1 MMQHVEQA
9 SSSEIFSVATLLYA
23 RMRRLGVRVID
34 VMYMVENKQYAYHVI
49 KLALQAHDTELDR
62 LSVRLQLMMELD
74 VEDETQVQLPVADTL
89 VAEMK
94 EDQEDPYYEATE
106 DEIYKAQVSHHYI
119 GALR

>member
-1 MMQHVEQA
+1 MMQHFEPA

-23 RMRRLGVRVID
+23 RMRRMGVRVID

-49 KLALQAHDTELDR
+49 KLALQAHDAELDR
-62 LSVRLQLMMELD
+62 LSLRLQLMMELD
-74 VEDETQVQLPVADTL
+74 VEEASKAQLPI
-89 VAEMK
+89 AEK
-94 EDQEDPYYEATE
+94 ASPEEIQEDPYYEATE

>member
-1 MMQHVEQA
+1 MQHVEQA

-34 VMYMVENKQYAYHVI
+34 VMYMVENKQYAYHGI

>member
-1 MMQHVEQA
+1 MQHFEPA

-34 VMYMVENKQYAYHVI
+34 VMYMVDNKQYAHHVI
-49 KLALQAHDTELDR
+49 KLALQAHDAELDR
-62 LSVRLQLMMELD
+62 LSLRLQLMMELD
-74 VEDETQVQLPVADTL
+74 VHAESSAQMPVANTL
-89 VAEMK
+89 VTESKDA
-94 EDQEDPYYEATE
+94 QEDPYYEATE